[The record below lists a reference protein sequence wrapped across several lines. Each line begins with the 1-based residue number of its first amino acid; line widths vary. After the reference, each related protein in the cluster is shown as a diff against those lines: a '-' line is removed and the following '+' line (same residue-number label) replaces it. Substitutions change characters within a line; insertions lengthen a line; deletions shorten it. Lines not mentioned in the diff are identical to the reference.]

1 MCWSR
6 RPSRAAREAGRDL
19 VTVSGGVSCNEDLRT
34 QMSLGCKRAGLEL
47 RFASPR
53 LCTDNAAMIAYAA
66 QLRLA
71 RGESTPLA
79 TEIDPNLTLV

>member
-1 MCWSR
+1 MLVAKTI
-6 RPSRAAREAGRDL
+6 AAACEAGRAL
-19 VTVSGGVSCNEDLRT
+19 VTVSGGVSCNRDLRA
-34 QMSLGCKRAGLEL
+34 QMSLGCKRARLEL
-47 RFASPR
+47 HFASPP

-79 TEIDPNLTLV
+79 TEIDPNLALV